1 MPTLTEQRKQLLG
14 KAQAVVD
21 RAKSTGRDFTASEE
35 TEVQGVFSDIQSLD
49 VKIQAAKK
57 SDDLMAQIAG
67 LGSGSGEDDDP
78 ASAGLQFTAEQ
89 KAGLVHA
96 FRTKGAYATQVRRKA
111 PTTVGTLLPASG
123 IGVAAQPTPG
133 GVVELR
139 GLFTQQQADGPT
151 VRYYTMTSGTAAVVA
166 EGALKPDAGIVTT
179 PVDRALTKLANTF
192 KVSDELGEDAP
203 YLARSIQDQAM
214 RALFSAEN
222 THIIGALNA
231 ASGIMVATGTQAAA
245 LDALAAAIG
254 AAESANGATPRAVVA
269 SPVDVAKLRQL
280 KAATAGSYLL
290 GDPLG
295 SAPSAVWGVPLVSSP
310 SATAGQLW
318 LLGDGA
324 GVFYSRGT
332 GVRVEVG
339 YEMDDFTKN
348 LVTTRVEER
357 VLCAITAPTRVTK
370 LTLT

>member
-1 MPTLTEQRKQLLG
+1 MPTLTEQRKHLLG

-21 RAKSTGRDFTASEE
+21 RAKATGRDFTASEE

-67 LGSGSGEDDDP
+67 LGFGADEDDDP

-96 FRTKGAYATQVRRKA
+96 VRTKGGYATQVRRKA
-111 PTTVGTLLPASG
+111 PTTVGTLLPAFG
-123 IGVAAQPTPG
+123 ALVAPTPTPG

-166 EGALKPDAGIVTT
+166 EGALKPDAGIITT

-318 LLGDGA
+318 LIGDGA